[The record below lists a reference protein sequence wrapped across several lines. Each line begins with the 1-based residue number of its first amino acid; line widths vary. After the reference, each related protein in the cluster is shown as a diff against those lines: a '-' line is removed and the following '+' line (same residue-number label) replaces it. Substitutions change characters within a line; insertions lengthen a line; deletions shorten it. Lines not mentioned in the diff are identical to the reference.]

1 MISSP
6 VALTFSRESRG
17 WNRNDGIPRSIAAT
31 RSFDFGMLIT
41 HNRRLAPPRNSA
53 EFLYSASISVTIS
66 RPGLPSLL
74 ISRLF
79 FVPRCV
85 PRVFRGL
92 RILGLESRYNLENL
106 LSRGAHSASI
116 SRPRGST
123 LLTDHYL
130 FYTFTRHH
138 VLFSERYNGDIERPP
153 AKTSHA

>member
-74 ISRLF
+74 VL
-79 FVPRCV
+79 
-85 PRVFRGL
+85 VFRGAF
-92 RILGLESRYNLENL
+92 RVYFEAFEFWDWNPDT
-106 LSRGAHSASI
+106 I
-116 SRPRGST
+116 SR
-123 LLTDHYL
+123 
-130 FYTFTRHH
+130 
-138 VLFSERYNGDIERPP
+138 
-153 AKTSHA
+153 TS

>member
-1 MISSP
+1 MPASHLCTRNITVIKVAIINFPFTRAGQHFHSNKKQRKNVISSP

-74 ISRLF
+74 VL
-79 FVPRCV
+79 
-85 PRVFRGL
+85 VFRGAF
-92 RILGLESRYNLENL
+92 RVYFEAFEFWDWNPDT
-106 LSRGAHSASI
+106 I
-116 SRPRGST
+116 SR
-123 LLTDHYL
+123 
-130 FYTFTRHH
+130 
-138 VLFSERYNGDIERPP
+138 
-153 AKTSHA
+153 TS